1 MASRA
6 VRLLDPCDVCLHWCS
21 VMYTYRHRNY
31 CGHHHQSQQ
40 CCRVNEHIP
49 IGIHVAPFPY
59 CHRCPQ
65 QSTTGCCGRA
75 IDEMEL
81 LLKQQSTPQE
91 TCAVVIEPVLGE
103 GGYVPAPKPFLR
115 DLHQLCKEND
125 ILFIADEVQSG
136 FGRTGNF
143 FVSEPSCVVLFL
155 VLGYALLVGDR
166 YVRRSIRL
174 FLRCLLASTSCSAPA
189 ACVGSGVA

>member
-143 FVSEPSCVVLFL
+143 FAIDGHYGVTPDIL
-155 VLGYALLVGDR
+155 VMAKG
-166 YVRRSIRL
+166 
-174 FLRCLLASTSCSAPA
+174 LASGMPLSA
-189 ACVGSGVA
+189 VATRAELSDRQYCG